1 MPKRR
6 NIIEIDEDKCTGC
19 GQCILD
25 CAEGALQLVDGKAK
39 LVGEIFCD
47 GLGACL
53 SGCPTGALQVI
64 EREAEDFDEKAV
76 EDLLRS
82 QGRPLPPVAPAQ
94 HGHEHHGHHHG
105 HGHEHGH
112 HHQGPLGAPH
122 LPPAGGCP
130 GAAGM
135 SLSPC
140 AAPAAVAGQ
149 ASSQLGHWPIKLTLL
164 NPQAPF
170 LKNADLLL
178 LADCAGASLPDLHGR
193 LLRGRAIALACPK
206 LDDAQAHINKL
217 AQVLATAQPR
227 SLTTVIME
235 VPCCRGLEHIA
246 QQALAQAGVQPQL
259 GRLVVA
265 RDGRVLESHLP
276 WEAGQ

>member
-1 MPKRR
+1 MRKLR
-6 NIIEIDEDKCTGC
+6 NIIQIDEEKCTGC

-64 EREAEDFDEKAV
+64 QREADDFDEKAV

-82 QGRPLPPVAPAQ
+82 QGRELPPTGQQPQ
-94 HGHEHHGHHHG
+94 HSHHEHGHHGH

-112 HHQGPLGAPH
+112 GHHHGLAAAPQ
-122 LPPAGGCP
+122 PALACGCP
-130 GAAGM
+130 GSAAM
-135 SLSPC
+135 SLAPG
-140 AAPAAVAGQ
+140 AAPAT
-149 ASSQLGHWPIKLTLL
+149 ASGLAASQLGHWPIKLQLL

-206 LDDAQAHINKL
+206 LDDAQAHIDKL

-235 VPCCRGLEHIA
+235 VPCCRGLEYIA
-246 QQALAQAGVQPQL
+246 QQALAKAGVQPQL
-259 GRLVVA
+259 GSLVVA

-276 WEAGQ
+276 WE

>member
-1 MPKRR
+1 MRKLR
-6 NIIEIDEDKCTGC
+6 NIIQIDEEKCDGC

-39 LVGEIFCD
+39 MVGEIYCD

-64 EREAEDFDEKAV
+64 EREADDFDEKAV
-76 EDLLRS
+76 EELLHS
-82 QGRPLPPVAPAQ
+82 QGRGLPQADHGHQ
-94 HGHEHHGHHHG
+94 HGHDHQHEHDHGHHH
-105 HGHEHGH
+105 
-112 HHQGPLGAPH
+112 
-122 LPPAGGCP
+122 GGCP

-135 SLSPC
+135 SLSPL
-140 AAPAAVAGQ
+140 AGPAPTPGQ
-149 ASSQLGHWPIKLTLL
+149 ASSQLGHWPIKLQLV

-170 LKNADLLL
+170 LKGADLLL
-178 LADCAGASLPDLHGR
+178 LADCAAASLPDLHAR
-193 LLRGRAIALACPK
+193 LLRGRAIVLACPK

-217 AQVLATAQPR
+217 AQVLAGANPR
-227 SLTTVIME
+227 SLTVVIME

-246 QQALAQAGVQPQL
+246 QQALAQAGVQPKL
-259 GRLVVA
+259 GSLVVA

-276 WEAGQ
+276 WETGQ